1 MRQQKQPATAT
12 ESVRRPLKL
21 WQRALQALPFAVLL
35 AIVVYYIMG
44 PSRGFFHSDC
54 ADTMFWA
61 QAIVEGGRVLNPD
74 FYYAAILP
82 FGANFWFVPLI
93 SLFGVTM
100 LTQTLGMAIF
110 ALVFMLSAIFLFRS
124 LQWRYPWRL
133 LATAALMLI
142 LSSSEKLREIMWG
155 HVIYYSLILTLVF
168 LGLGLIIRLLDHDIF
183 LAYPSEGKTWRS
195 RILLLLLILLA
206 AGAATNG
213 FQMIAMFLIPLA
225 GALIA
230 DQFADPESSL
240 NRPATQQAGI
250 LAASLAIG
258 SALGL
263 ILLAFLS
270 RGGKITAGYANAFS
284 LYSSSKDWFDNA
296 GKFLPQ
302 LFALLGIGIENGTSF
317 VSFDSLVNLSKVFG
331 ALTILICPLLL
342 LLTYRRISDR
352 PTRLLLW
359 VHLFITAVTLFTFI
373 FGRLANA
380 SWRLTPFLGSSI
392 LVTVAALRHF
402 AASQHEP
409 DRRAMQRRL
418 AAIAVFLLIL
428 PSCVNGLTL
437 VSYPFDY
444 IKDQKMAMLSE
455 LLARENLTYGYA
467 TFWHAQALTV
477 MTDSRSKVRVVN
489 IPSGGVEICDYQSN
503 KNWYLDQADQSE
515 YFLLMNASEYRI
527 LRDSGDWPLM
537 EPRIIRQISEGGF
550 EILVFGEN
558 IWGIID

>member
-195 RILLLLLILLA
+195 RILLLLLIL
-206 AGAATNG
+206 
-213 FQMIAMFLIPLA
+213 
-225 GALIA
+225 
-230 DQFADPESSL
+230 
-240 NRPATQQAGI
+240 
-250 LAASLAIG
+250 
-258 SALGL
+258 
-263 ILLAFLS
+263 
-270 RGGKITAGYANAFS
+270 
-284 LYSSSKDWFDNA
+284 
-296 GKFLPQ
+296 
-302 LFALLGIGIENGTSF
+302 
-317 VSFDSLVNLSKVFG
+317 
-331 ALTILICPLLL
+331 
-342 LLTYRRISDR
+342 
-352 PTRLLLW
+352 
-359 VHLFITAVTLFTFI
+359 
-373 FGRLANA
+373 
-380 SWRLTPFLGSSI
+380 
-392 LVTVAALRHF
+392 
-402 AASQHEP
+402 
-409 DRRAMQRRL
+409 
-418 AAIAVFLLIL
+418 
-428 PSCVNGLTL
+428 
-437 VSYPFDY
+437 
-444 IKDQKMAMLSE
+444 
-455 LLARENLTYGYA
+455 
-467 TFWHAQALTV
+467 
-477 MTDSRSKVRVVN
+477 
-489 IPSGGVEICDYQSN
+489 
-503 KNWYLDQADQSE
+503 
-515 YFLLMNASEYRI
+515 
-527 LRDSGDWPLM
+527 
-537 EPRIIRQISEGGF
+537 
-550 EILVFGEN
+550 
-558 IWGIID
+558 